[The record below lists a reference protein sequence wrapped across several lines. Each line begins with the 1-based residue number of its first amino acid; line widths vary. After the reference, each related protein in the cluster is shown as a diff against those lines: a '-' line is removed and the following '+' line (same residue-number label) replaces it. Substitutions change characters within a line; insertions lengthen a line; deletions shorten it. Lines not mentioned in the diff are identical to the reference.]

1 MTEAQWVKSAAK
13 RENSRGDT
21 LEEICS
27 ELGIDTSGVGVDRA
41 VQGVNEEQVA
51 GSCFGSDAVARVD
64 AAWDILDAAVSR
76 AIGLDRNTIA
86 AFRVAGVSGKRFLGQ
101 ATITSITM
109 VDDINGPIPGYP
121 GLAFDTEQ
129 GESFSGNITDFH
141 FE

>member
-1 MTEAQWVKSAAK
+1 MNEYKWLQNAAK

-41 VQGVNEEQVA
+41 VQGVSEGHGA
-51 GSCFGSDAVARVD
+51 DAVARVD

>member
-1 MTEAQWVKSAAK
+1 MNEYKWLQNAAK

-21 LEEICS
+21 LEEIC
-27 ELGIDTSGVGVDRA
+27 EEIGIDTSGVGVDRA
-41 VQGVNEEQVA
+41 VQGVNEEY
-51 GSCFGSDAVARVD
+51 GSAAVARVD